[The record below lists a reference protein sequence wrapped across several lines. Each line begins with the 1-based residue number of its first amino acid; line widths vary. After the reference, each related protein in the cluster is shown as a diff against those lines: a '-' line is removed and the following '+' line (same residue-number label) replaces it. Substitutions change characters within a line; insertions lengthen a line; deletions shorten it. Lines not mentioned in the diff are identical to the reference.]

1 MNISL
6 LIAILEQHGV
16 NIDDRVECEVA
27 LAHYGLSR
35 LLLYV
40 RLMDNPSFS
49 DVMELYN
56 FDRDMRIQVG
66 LLMEMLEIDIKT
78 KMVEETTD
86 IERRANNLSGQY
98 INNTTNMDQIL
109 SNIIQKHREK
119 LTSPTNPDPAR
130 TTTDFWKIM
139 RVCSFGEMGLIFS
152 ELNNPKK
159 TAIVNHYH
167 LPMQRSVNTFN
178 SWLSALRKVRN
189 MRAHH
194 EICIDNPSYLRISP
208 SAGVR
213 GSASFFTQLE
223 VILFLCM
230 QIDRTRTSEIRDNI
244 ATLLVR
250 WNRDLDCNILT
261 IVGAPADRQTVFQ
274 SI

>member
-1 MNISL
+1 MNIDL
-6 LIAILEQHGV
+6 LITILEEQGV
-16 NIDDRVECEVA
+16 SIDNHRECEAA

-40 RLMDNPSFS
+40 RLINKPLMNKPLFS

-56 FDRDMRIQVG
+56 FDREIRIQVG
-66 LLMEMLEIDIKT
+66 LLMEMMEIDIKT

-109 SNIIQKHREK
+109 SDIIQKHTEK
-119 LTSPTNPDPAR
+119 LTSPTNPAPVR

-139 RVCSFGEMGLIFS
+139 RVCSFGDIGLIFS
-152 ELNNPKK
+152 NLNDPKK

-167 LPMQRSVNTFN
+167 LPMQRSVQTFN

-194 EICIDNPSYLRISP
+194 EICIKHPSYLRISP
-208 SAGVR
+208 HAGVS
-213 GSASFFTQLE
+213 GSASLFTQLE

-230 QIDRTRTSEIRDNI
+230 QIDKTRTATIRENI
-244 ATLLVR
+244 ITLL
-250 WNRDLDCNILT
+250 T
-261 IVGAPADRQTVFQ
+261 K
-274 SI
+274 